1 MRIMTQHDTSVI
13 QVMTVNQAAAAL
25 SCSRTHVY
33 RLINSGALP
42 AADVSRPGSLK
53 PRMRVLVDDLNQ
65 FLSNSRRD

>member
-1 MRIMTQHDTSVI
+1 MHTMTHSDTSVI

-33 RLINSGALP
+33 RLIRAGALP

-65 FLSNSRRD
+65 FVSNSKRD